1 MSSQHH
7 SEIQGER
14 MDAIKGLHHVT
25 AIASDPQRNVDFYRN
40 VLGQRLVKRTVNF
53 DAPDTY
59 HFYFADEIGNPGSV
73 LTFFAWPGVRPGA
86 RGNGETNAVA
96 YNVPIGSLSFW
107 QDHLERNGITPKPV
121 EKRFGENVLAFTDPD
136 GMGVE
141 LVETENLPRIS
152 HWKEGPIPQE
162 YALHGFHS
170 VTLWLE
176 KIEATAELLTKQ
188 MRYEAASQEGNRY
201 RFIADSGA
209 LGHIVDLVEGPDKMR
224 ARFGVGSIHHIAFR
238 APNDAQQLEYQSLIR
253 SAGYNVTEVLDRSY
267 FHSIYFREHGG
278 VLFEIATD
286 TPGFATD
293 EPVSALGESLKL
305 PEWHE
310 PNRDEIEKS
319 LIPIEL
325 KSIEKVG

>member
-1 MSSQHH
+1 
-7 SEIQGER
+7 

-59 HFYFADEIGNPGSV
+59 HFYFADEVGNPGSV
-73 LTFFAWPGVRPGA
+73 LTFFAWPDMRRGI

-96 YNVPIGSLSFW
+96 YNVPIGSLKLW
-107 QDHLERNGITPKPV
+107 QDHLKRNGITSQSV
-121 EKRFGENVLAFTDPD
+121 EKRFGENLLAFEDPD
-136 GMGVE
+136 GMRVE
-141 LVETENLPRIS
+141 LVETENLPKIDF
-152 HWKEGPIPQE
+152 WEEGPIPQE

-176 KIEATAELLTKQ
+176 EVQSTADLLTDQ
-188 MRYEAASQEGNRY
+188 MGFRALAQEENRH
-201 RFIADSGA
+201 RFVADSNA
-209 LGHIVDLVEGPDKMR
+209 LGHFIDLVEGPEKMR
-224 ARFGVGSIHHIAFR
+224 ARLGVGSIHHIAFR
-238 APNDAQQLEYQSLIR
+238 TPNDEQQVQYQTLIR
-253 SAGYNVTEVLDRSY
+253 HAGFNVTEVLDRSY

-286 TPGFATD
+286 TPGFAID
-293 EPVSALGESLKL
+293 ESVSALGETLKL
-305 PEWHE
+305 PHWFE
-310 PNRDEIEKS
+310 PNRTAIEES
-319 LIPIEL
+319 LAPLEL